1 MVRQNS
7 KKKETVNSIKP
18 MPAGVETI
26 MAVSIHVSRRKFTI
40 TNSFCPYC
48 PNVEE
53 QVLD

>member
-26 MAVSIHVSRRKFTI
+26 MAVSIHVSRRKLQLQIAFV
-40 TNSFCPYC
+40 FYC